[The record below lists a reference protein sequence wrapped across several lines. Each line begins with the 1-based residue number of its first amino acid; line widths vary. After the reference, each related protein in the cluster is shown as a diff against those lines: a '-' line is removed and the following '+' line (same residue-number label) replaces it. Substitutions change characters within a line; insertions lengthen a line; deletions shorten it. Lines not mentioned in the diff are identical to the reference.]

1 METYELDDTDKS
13 ILYYLQQ
20 DARNSTSTEMAEQ
33 LDVAA
38 STVRN
43 RLARMENEGV
53 IERYV
58 PQLNYEKAGYQL
70 RVLFTCTAP
79 DEPENFG
86 RDILDQEGVV
96 AVRELLAGTE
106 NLHVEVVGTDTQH
119 LTEIA
124 DSLRDMGLEIVRS
137 DVLKTQL
144 HQPFNHFEPPAEERR
159 KEER

>member
-1 METYELDDTDKS
+1 METYELDEVDKG

-20 DARNSTSTEMAEQ
+20 DARNSTSTDMAEE
-33 LDVAA
+33 LDIAA

-43 RLARMENEGV
+43 RLSRMEDEGV

-70 RVLFTCTAP
+70 RVLFTCTTPSDP
-79 DEPENFG
+79 DEVGQEV
-86 RDILDQEGVV
+86 LEQEGVV

-106 NLHVEVVGTDTQH
+106 NLHVEVVGTDTRH

-124 DSLRDMGLEIVRS
+124 ESLRERGIEIVRS
-137 DVLKTQL
+137 DVLKEQL
-144 HQPFNHFEPPAEERR
+144 QQPFNHFGVSAFEDDDQQ
-159 KEER
+159 

>member
-1 METYELDDTDKS
+1 MEAYDLDDIDKS

-20 DARNSTSTEMAEQ
+20 DARNSTSTEIAEE
-33 LDVAA
+33 LAITA

-43 RLARMENEGV
+43 RLARLEDEGV
-53 IERYV
+53 IEKYI
-58 PQLNYEKAGYQL
+58 PQIDYERAGFQL

-86 RDILDQEGVV
+86 QDVLEQEGVV

-106 NLHVEVVGTDTQH
+106 NLHVEAVGTDTDH

-124 DSLRDMGLEIVRS
+124 DSLREMGLEIVRS
-137 DVLKTQL
+137 DVLKSQL
-144 HQPFNHFEPPAEERR
+144 HQPFNHFETSVGDE
-159 KEER
+159 

>member
-1 METYELDDTDKS
+1 MDTYELDEVDKG

-20 DARNSTSTEMAEQ
+20 DARNSTSTEMAEE
-33 LDVAA
+33 LDITA

-43 RLARMENEGV
+43 RLSRLEDEGI
-53 IERYV
+53 IEKYI
-58 PQLNYEKAGYQL
+58 PQLDYEKAGFQL

-86 RDILDQEGVV
+86 HDVLEQEGVV

-106 NLHVEVVGTDTQH
+106 NLHVEAVGTDTDH

-124 DSLRDMGLEIVRS
+124 DSLREMGLDIVRS

-144 HQPFNHFEPPAEERR
+144 HQPFNHFGTSVSDE
-159 KEER
+159 